1 MPANILLEIKISMKK
16 SVRLLSTVLLS
27 SLAGWANAS
36 PTIEVGTRVW
46 VSEGETE
53 WSHCASIGCGGSQVG
68 TYTSGGIT
76 YPIYMGD
83 PTSKLNYSGI
93 KATTLEVYADIKS
106 NRYVTALKLGMGDG
120 SSGSQ
125 RDQDWFSIPGFAS
138 QYEFSDTTSQ
148 IKSSD
153 VNYWVADFGY
163 DLDVSSLSK
172 DTSLVPFV
180 GYFNYKEKLSA
191 FGLMPVSDGD
201 YNLASAVSSS
211 TKVFENEVEWSG
223 VRLGVDLKKSITDK
237 LSGTLNIA
245 YVITDV
251 NNKDSHVLRTSSSDL
266 GAAPNIISSGDGD
279 GVMLDIIL
287 DYDYS
292 DALAFDFGYRMWN
305 FDADN
310 AVTKFGPDFSPS
322 YPSRSL
328 FSKRDGF
335 MLGASY
341 RF

>member
-1 MPANILLEIKISMKK
+1 MKK

-53 WSHCASIGCGGSQVG
+53 WSHCASSACGGGSG
-68 TYTSGGIT
+68 TITISGTSYTYT
-76 YPIYMGD
+76 MGD
-83 PTSKLNYSGI
+83 PTSKLNYSGT
-93 KATTLEVYADIKS
+93 KANTLELYADIRS
-106 NRYVTALKLGMGDG
+106 EQFVTSLKLGTGSGD
-120 SSGSQ
+120 SGTF
-125 RDQDWFSIPGFAS
+125 RDQDWLTIVGV
-138 QYEFSDTTSQ
+138 YDNLEFSDTVSD
-148 IKSSD
+148 IKNSD

-163 DLDVSSLSK
+163 ELDSDLLSNAVGI
-172 DTSLVPFV
+172 TPFV
-180 GYFNYKEKLSA
+180 GYFNYTEKLSA
-191 FGLMPVSDGD
+191 YGLTPVSDGSLV
-201 YNLASAVSSS
+201 NIASSVSYA
-211 TKVFENEVEWSG
+211 TEVIRNEAEWSG
-223 VRLGVDLKKSITDK
+223 FRLGVDLKKSFTEK
-237 LSGTLNIA
+237 LSGSLNVA
-245 YVITDV
+245 YVIADV
-251 NNKDSHVLRTSSSDL
+251 TNKDSHLLRTSSSDL

-292 DALAFDFGYRMWN
+292 DALTFDFGYRMWK

-322 YPSRSL
+322 FPSRSMY
-328 FSKRDGF
+328 SKRDGF